1 MCPGTTKDATLLWQD
16 ASRPQAFSPTPL
28 KNPGTLLGTLPLL
41 CCIYP
46 SRYNIHQHR
55 RYSSGPAFCCL
66 KPSRCYSHASQW
78 GPTVCVWMP
87 DAITAHGSRKQCASE
102 HKQIGAACSS
112 QTLQSWDTADEQI
125 ARLNHFCL
133 SCVQSSPYLF
143 ASHTNFTVK
152 SVTCQI
158 VPSTCVHAQTLWMLR
173 FTILCSR
180 RTRSEMAQLT
190 IDITGGIGV
199 RREPTICVTS
209 GGRFRSI

>member
-1 MCPGTTKDATLLWQD
+1 MDD

-28 KNPGTLLGTLPLL
+28 KNLGTLPLL
-41 CCIYP
+41 CCIDP

-87 DAITAHGSRKQCASE
+87 DAITAHGSRKQCTSE

-158 VPSTCVHAQTLWMLR
+158 VPSTCGTHKRCGCCDSQ
-173 FTILCSR
+173 LCAADAPDQKWRNS
-180 RTRSEMAQLT
+180 QL
-190 IDITGGIGV
+190 ISLV
-199 RREPTICVTS
+199 VLE
-209 GGRFRSI
+209 

>member
-1 MCPGTTKDATLLWQD
+1 MTLPGTKYT
-16 ASRPQAFSPTPL
+16 
-28 KNPGTLLGTLPLL
+28 N
-41 CCIYP
+41 
-46 SRYNIHQHR
+46 
-55 RYSSGPAFCCL
+55 YSSGPAFCCL

-87 DAITAHGSRKQCASE
+87 DAITAHGSRKQCTSE

-112 QTLQSWDTADEQI
+112 QTLQSWDNADEQI
-125 ARLNHFCL
+125 ARLHHFCL

-143 ASHTNFTVK
+143 ASHTNFT
-152 SVTCQI
+152 
-158 VPSTCVHAQTLWMLR
+158 LWMLR

-180 RTRSEMAQLT
+180 RTRSEITQLT
-190 IDITGGIGV
+190 IDITGGLGV